1 MSKLI
6 DLTGR
11 KFGRLTV
18 ICRSGTYQ
26 RPSGNKEP
34 TWKCKCECGN
44 EVVVLS
50 SNLKKNGNTLSC
62 GCLQTENRFG
72 ARRETECV
80 VCGDV
85 VRAKTFEGAEFVAS
99 VCDIDTVKL
108 HRWRINASGYVADEH
123 GKTIHRTLMSPPDV
137 MDVHH
142 INGNK
147 LDNRRS
153 NLLMMTRAE
162 HTSLH
167 QKSNIA
173 NGVTVQQW
181 IPVSERLPE
190 EEWKRYC
197 SENDCDLYPC
207 MCGIKNKMYGCVWVA
222 ILFFTGQDFVDC
234 DDFICYTKSV
244 THWMPLPQPPK
255 GE

>member
-18 ICRSGTYQ
+18 LGRSGTYQ

-34 TWKCKCECGN
+34 TWLCKCECGN
-44 EVVVLS
+44 EVVVMS
-50 SNLKKNGNTLSC
+50 SNLKKKGNTLSC

-72 ARRETECV
+72 ARRETECEIR
-80 VCGDV
+80 GDV
-85 VRAKTFEGAEFVAS
+85 VCAKTFEGAEFIVS
-99 VCDIDTVKL
+99 VCDLDTVKL

-123 GKTIHRTLMSPPDV
+123 GRTIHRTLMSPPSV

-142 INGNK
+142 INGDK

-153 NLLMMTRAE
+153 NLLMMTRYE

-167 QKSNIA
+167 QKQNIA
-173 NGVTVQQW
+173 NGVVISNSETATDKDTNVPSKVVPHKVDTDHVLVGSGIWRRGTTVYKCPKCQTF
-181 IPVSERLPE
+181 VM
-190 EEWKRYC
+190 RYC
-197 SENDCDLYPC
+197 KYCFE
-207 MCGIKNKMYGCVWVA
+207 CGQALEWQ
-222 ILFFTGQDFVDC
+222 TE
-234 DDFICYTKSV
+234 
-244 THWMPLPQPPK
+244 PPK

>member
-18 ICRSGTYQ
+18 LGRSGTYQ

-34 TWKCKCECGN
+34 TWLCKCECGN
-44 EVVVLS
+44 EVVVMS
-50 SNLKKNGNTLSC
+50 SNLKKKGNTLSC

-72 ARRETECV
+72 ARRETECEIR
-80 VCGDV
+80 GDV
-85 VRAKTFEGAEFVAS
+85 VCAKTFEGAEFIVS
-99 VCDIDTVKL
+99 VCDLDTVKL

-123 GKTIHRTLMSPPDV
+123 GRTIHRTLMSPPSV

-142 INGNK
+142 INGDK

-153 NLLMMTRAE
+153 NLLMMTRSE

-167 QKSNIA
+167 QKQNIA
-173 NGVTVQQW
+173 NGVVISNSETTTKW
-181 IPVSERLPE
+181 IPKE
-190 EEWKRYC
+190 EEAW
-197 SENDCDLYPC
+197 ENS
-207 MCGIKNKMYGCVWVA
+207 K
-222 ILFFTGQDFVDC
+222 T
-234 DDFICYTKSV
+234 
-244 THWMPLPQPPK
+244 
-255 GE
+255 